1 MNFMRALYVSTT
13 RTTVASRPA
22 PDALSFK
29 ARQLLLHGGP
39 ASPRAFHR
47 ALLRLHANDALYAHA
62 EEGRFENLAR
72 VPSPDIE
79 AQAEAGGDGSAHTHT
94 HTPQWDAGRAAL
106 EITAADFYPGAV
118 PGLVSFG
125 AAASPSPKLKSAAAH
140 HRDPR
145 GFARTRWPYSYAQS
159 SLEFGFRS
167 GKAGA
172 ADRRLLAG
180 SYIAVGVLTLICFVV
195 IAHHI
200 DM

>member
-1 MNFMRALYVSTT
+1 MLTAAL
-13 RTTVASRPA
+13 RPT
-22 PDALSFK
+22 PDTHSFK
-29 ARQLLLHGGP
+29 ARQVLNGGHHTPLSHGDP

-62 EEGRFENLAR
+62 EEGRFENLVRA
-72 VPSPDIE
+72 PSPDIE

-94 HTPQWDAGRAAL
+94 HTPQWHVAGRAAL

-118 PGLVSFG
+118 PGLVSSG
-125 AAASPSPKLKSAAAH
+125 AAASPNPKLKGAAAH

-145 GFARTRWPYSYAQS
+145 GFARARWPYSYAQS

-180 SYIAVGVLTLICFVV
+180 SYIAVGVLTLMCIVV
-195 IAHHI
+195 IAHHV